1 MRRRLLLVAAVLVS
15 AIVAFALWR
24 ARESATPAG
33 FAVGNGRLEAQEV
46 QIATKWP
53 GRLAT
58 VEVEEGDLVEAG
70 QVLARMDT
78 LQLQAEFA
86 AARGLDAAK
95 ALLAQRESEST
106 LADKEF
112 ARVQALRLQ
121 HVSSEH
127 DVDIQRSR
135 AETAHAATRAAEAQV
150 ADATATIGAAAATV
164 ASLQTQLR
172 VGALVAPVA
181 GRIQHRLAEP
191 GEVLAAGGRVLT
203 LLDLSDVYM
212 TLFLPAQE
220 AGQLR
225 SGAEARIV
233 LDARPDHPMP
243 AIVRFVS
250 DEAQF
255 TPKQLARLELA
266 AQRSGARR
274 PRASDPRPPAA
285 REPGSSQ

>member
-1 MRRRLLLVAAVLVS
+1 VA
-15 AIVAFALWR
+15 
-24 ARESATPAG
+24 
-33 FAVGNGRLEAQEV
+33 
-46 QIATKWP
+46 
-53 GRLAT
+53 
-58 VEVEEGDLVEAG
+58 
-70 QVLARMDT
+70 
-78 LQLQAEFA
+78 
-86 AARGLDAAK
+86 
-95 ALLAQRESEST
+95 
-106 LADKEF
+106 
-112 ARVQALRLQ
+112 
-121 HVSSEH
+121 SEH

-135 AETAHAATRAAEAQV
+135 AETAHAASRAADAQV

-172 VGALVAPVA
+172 DGALVAPVA

-225 SGAEARIV
+225 IGAEARIV
-233 LDARPDHPMP
+233 LDARPDHPIA

-255 TPKQLARLELA
+255 TPKQVETRTEREKLSFRVKAHALDGHDSVLKPGAPGVTWVRLDA
-266 AQRSGARR
+266 A
-274 PRASDPRPPAA
+274 ASWPEALR
-285 REPGSSQ
+285 